1 MKSFFFFWEKE
12 IKISLMNM
20 SKIKIQ
26 NFQSR
31 GGESSIQKNPPK
43 YVFKISFLFQLAMK
57 EMKS

>member
-1 MKSFFFFWEKE
+1 MKSFFFFFWEKE

-31 GGESSIQKNPPK
+31 GGESSIQKNPPE
-43 YVFKISFLFQLAMK
+43 YVFKISFLF
-57 EMKS
+57 